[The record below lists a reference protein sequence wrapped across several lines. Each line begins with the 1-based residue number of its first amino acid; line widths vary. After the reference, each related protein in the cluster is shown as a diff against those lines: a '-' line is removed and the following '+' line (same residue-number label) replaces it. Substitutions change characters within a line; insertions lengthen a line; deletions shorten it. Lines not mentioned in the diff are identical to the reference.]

1 MTRGYDP
8 SRRIIRTVRDLQLSS
23 FRREI
28 SAGIGAARRGVEL
41 AESRVGAN
49 HVSVKEGRDVVT
61 ASDFAVEELMRSLLL
76 DSLGQPVVGEE
87 QRGARPSDRS
97 GYWLVDP
104 ICGTRNYASGMSLYC
119 VNLAFVQ
126 GDEVI
131 AAVVADPSTSEIV
144 IAERDRG
151 AWLLKGDKLHKI
163 RVSALSRMIVVEDG
177 KSKGARRAQ
186 AAAFF
191 AAAISADRWDF
202 RSLGT
207 TLSLPYLAA
216 GRIAAYVLFSISAV
230 HSAAGSLLVTE
241 AGGILSDIDGRA
253 WTIDSSTM
261 LACANQ
267 ALHNDLLDL
276 VTHVGG
282 LLPEANPAKSGP

>member
-1 MTRGYDP
+1 LPTTITYPGSLNVTRGYDP

-61 ASDFAVEELMRSLLL
+61 ASDFAVEELVRSLLL

-131 AAVVADPSTSEIV
+131 AAVVADPSTSEIS
-144 IAERDRG
+144 
-151 AWLLKGDKLHKI
+151 LLNVTGEPG
-163 RVSALSRMIVVEDG
+163 SSR
-177 KSKGARRAQ
+177 
-186 AAAFF
+186 
-191 AAAISADRWDF
+191 AISSTRSEPAP
-202 RSLGT
+202 SLG
-207 TLSLPYLAA
+207 
-216 GRIAAYVLFSISAV
+216 
-230 HSAAGSLLVTE
+230 
-241 AGGILSDIDGRA
+241 
-253 WTIDSSTM
+253 
-261 LACANQ
+261 
-267 ALHNDLLDL
+267 
-276 VTHVGG
+276 
-282 LLPEANPAKSGP
+282 